1 MSKHKTYIQNL
12 YANGYNK
19 EQIAKT
25 LGIDISEVEETMKTW
40 KL

>member
-1 MSKHKTYIQNL
+1 MSKYSTNIQNL

-25 LGIDISEVEETMKTW
+25 LDITISEVEEVMKDW

>member
-1 MSKHKTYIQNL
+1 MSKYKMYIQNL
-12 YANGYNK
+12 YANGCNK
-19 EQIAKT
+19 EQIAKI